1 MIGHETLTARRNAA
15 LVWSA
20 LLAIG
25 AVFLGRQIVVG
36 GPMLRVTVA
45 IVVMVVLAIPALER
59 PRSALIGLFILLP
72 VMGALRHMF
81 MSATGVAALDP
92 LLLVTSSVAVTIFI
106 SLTLKNE
113 MDFTGTALAK
123 IIFLLLIVGLIQVF
137 NPGQGNLLVGLTGIM
152 INLIPISF
160 FFIARSISDL
170 EFTHKVVR
178 IVMTIGVLAA
188 LYGLVQVFVGFRGF
202 EKTWLSSQG
211 YTAATVGST
220 TRPFSFFNNSAEYA
234 AYAHYA
240 FVIALAMLLFA
251 PKARRLLLVVAVGV
265 IGYAGFLTGSR
276 GFTVKIG
283 LAVVVLLAARVRNR
297 VLATGVAMIL
307 VTMAVAWSA
316 TTSSDSTIE
325 EKDTGAA
332 QLVEQQ
338 LRALR
343 DPFDRSKSTL
353 PIHFEAGTA
362 GISYAVTHQP
372 FGLGTGS
379 STRGGAKFGGL
390 QAGTELDIGDAF
402 LSLGIPGG
410 VLYVLA
416 IMVALAQASRVRR
429 ALPGPVWIAIWAMA
443 ATSIG
448 AWLVGGQYAI
458 TPLIWFLIG
467 ASDGAYKR
475 LRDRGLMGDTLP
487 A

>member
-1 MIGHETLTARRNAA
+1 MIGTETLSTRRNAA

-20 LLAIG
+20 LLAVG

-59 PRSALIGLFILLP
+59 PRSAVLGLFILLP
-72 VMGALRHMF
+72 LMGTLRHMF
-81 MSATGVAALDP
+81 VSATGAAALDP
-92 LLLVTSSVAVTIFI
+92 LLLVTSSVAVTVFV
-106 SLTLKNE
+106 SLMLKRE
-113 MDFTGTALAK
+113 MDFTGTTLAK
-123 IIFLLLIVGLIQVF
+123 IVFLLLVVGLIQVF
-137 NPGQGNLLVGLTGIM
+137 NPGQGNLLVGLTGVM

-160 FFIARSISDL
+160 FFVARSIADL

-178 IVMTIGVLAA
+178 IVLVMGTLAA
-188 LYGLVQVFVGFRGF
+188 AYGLVQVFVGFRGF
-202 EKTWLSSQG
+202 EKTWLGSQG

-240 FVIALAMLLFA
+240 FVVALAMLMFA
-251 PKARRLLLVVAVGV
+251 PKARRLLLAAVVGV
-265 IGYAGFLTGSR
+265 IAYAGFLTGSR
-276 GFTVKIG
+276 GFTVKIA
-283 LAVVVLLAARVRNR
+283 LAVVVLIAARVRNR

-307 VTMAVAWSA
+307 VTLAVGWSA
-316 TTSSDSTIE
+316 TTSSDSTIQ
-325 EKDTGAA
+325 EKESGAA
-332 QLVEQQ
+332 QLIEQQ

-353 PIHFEAGTA
+353 PIHFESGTA
-362 GISYAVTHQP
+362 GISYAISHQP
-372 FGLGTGS
+372 IGLGTGS
-379 STRGGAKFGGL
+379 ATRGAAKFGGRS
-390 QAGTELDIGDAF
+390 AGTELDIGDAF

-410 VLYVLA
+410 ILYVLA
-416 IMVALAQASRVRR
+416 IVVAVVQASRVRR

-443 ATSIG
+443 VTSIG
-448 AWLVGGQYAI
+448 AWLIGGQYAI

-475 LRDRGLMGDTLP
+475 LRDRGLMDGTLP